1 VDATAPTVGIACPAT
16 VLLGGSAT
24 ATWSAT
30 DAGSGLAT
38 AAGGTVALPTDTVGT
53 KTVSA
58 PTASDNV
65 GHTSVPVSCEYRV
78 VYGFA
83 GLFAPID
90 RPNTMNVSKAGQ
102 SIPLKWRLT
111 DAQGNPVLDLQTATV
126 TVGAINCSLGS
137 TDDLLEEVAPGG
149 SGLQNLGNG
158 YYQINWKTP
167 TTYAGSCKSLNLNL
181 GEGGPRTGLAYVT
194 FKR

>member
-1 VDATAPTVGIACPAT
+1 MPDVGIVGPAT
-16 VLLGGSAT
+16 VLLGGSAS

-30 DAGSGLAT
+30 DTGSGLAT
-38 AAGGTVALPTDTVGT
+38 ASSGTIALASDTVGT
-53 KTVSA
+53 KTVTA

-65 GHTSVPVSCEYRV
+65 GHTGVPVSCEYRV

-90 RPNTMNVSKAGQ
+90 RPNTRNVSKAGQ

-111 DAQGNPVLDLQTATV
+111 DAQGDPVLDLHTATV
-126 TVGAINCSLGS
+126 MVSGISCSLGS
-137 TDDLLEEVAPGG
+137 TDDLVEEVTPGG
-149 SGLQNLGNG
+149 SGLTNLGDG

-167 TTYAGSCKSLNLNL
+167 SAYAGSCKNLNLNL
-181 GEGGPRTGLAYVT
+181 GEGEPRTELAYIS
-194 FKR
+194 FKK